1 MKITLV
7 LAFFFH
13 VSFVKSQ
20 CYFFETYDYT
30 TRNDNATSII
40 QTSDGNFV
48 IAGESDEPVGI
59 GDGVYVVKTDEC
71 GNLVW
76 KSFNVLSSG
85 SGGEELQAVFENSSD
100 NRLIFF
106 GNMHDFSESKASGFT
121 FKLNAAGDSIYHQI
135 INHGIGISDFCKTAL
150 KNNDNEFILGGYY
163 NVVPPNAKAFLSKVD
178 SLGNI
183 IWQQDYGN
191 NTDGLKVKNIDKTQ
205 DSGYVI
211 GGWENYG
218 PQGTTQNLYL
228 LK

>member
-1 MKITLV
+1 
-7 LAFFFH
+7 
-13 VSFVKSQ
+13 
-20 CYFFETYDYT
+20 
-30 TRNDNATSII
+30 
-40 QTSDGNFV
+40 
-48 IAGESDEPVGI
+48 
-59 GDGVYVVKTDEC
+59 
-71 GNLVW
+71 
-76 KSFNVLSSG
+76 
-85 SGGEELQAVFENSSD
+85 
-100 NRLIFF
+100 
-106 GNMHDFSESKASGFT
+106 
-121 FKLNAAGDSIYHQI
+121 
-135 INHGIGISDFCKTAL
+135 TAL

-228 LK
+228 LKTDSLGNQQWKKRYPATYYQGYVLSTTDGGYLLVGNHKPLSNVYWGYVGKMDSAGN